1 MENEIF
7 PNTLP
12 AHLKPVAEALVAEL
26 MANPLLAGF
35 SPQAL
40 MQHVCSSSFRRTLER
55 EHLARQSGLRDL

>member
-1 MENEIF
+1 MNDETSLD
-7 PNTLP
+7 TLP

-40 MQHVCSSSFRRTLER
+40 VQHVCSSSFRRTLER
-55 EHLARQSGLRDL
+55 EHLARQSGLR